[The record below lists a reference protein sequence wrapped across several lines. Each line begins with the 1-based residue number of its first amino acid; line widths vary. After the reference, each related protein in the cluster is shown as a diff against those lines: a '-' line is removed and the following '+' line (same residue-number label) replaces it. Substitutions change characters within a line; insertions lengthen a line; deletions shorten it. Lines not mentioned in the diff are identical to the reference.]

1 MPITFNNNI
10 FHLYN
15 SKMSY
20 CIKLSKFNDLMHI
33 YWGKRIDFKDLEF
46 QYMERTS
53 PTVYEDTLNSDY
65 SLEAIPLEYPFYGTS
80 DLREP
85 AIIVELSDGSS
96 VIEPRYISHK
106 IYNEKPRIFGLP
118 AIYTNTDNEAVTLEI
133 LLKDKK
139 VGLELI
145 LYYTVFENSNVIC
158 RNVKILNNSNQ
169 DVYLKKVSSVSMD
182 FLSDN
187 YKYMHLYGAHIK
199 EKQVEYCDIHKGVQ
213 GFESRR
219 GLSGHYENPFM
230 AIMDKTATEDSG
242 NVFGFALLYSGNHSF
257 KIESD
262 NHELMRIQAG
272 INSFSFKWKLE
283 PTESFSSPEAVMVYS
298 ADGLG
303 EMSRTYHKIFRK
315 NLCRGYWRDK
325 VRPILFNSWEAAF
338 FDFDEDKLLEFAA
351 NGKKAGLELFV
362 LDDGWFGERN
372 DDTTSLGDWTVNKKK
387 IPSGID
393 GLSKKIKQMGMKFG
407 LWFEPEMISFDS
419 ELYKSHPDWLIQIPG
434 KTPHPARNQYVLD
447 LSRKEV
453 CEFIVKSVGNII
465 ETADLD
471 YIKWDMNRAMSD
483 VYSKILPTDR
493 QGEVMHRYILGLYS
507 VLETLTQA
515 YPKVL
520 FENCASGGG
529 RYDAG
534 MLHYMPQT
542 WTSDNTE
549 ALDRIHIQYGNS
561 MIYPASS
568 MGAHIGNS
576 RRYTPLEFRGTVAMA
591 GVFGYEFD
599 MNNLSDDE
607 FKVICEQVQFYKE
620 IRDIV
625 TFGKFYRLLQ
635 TDEETYSAWMYVSED
650 KERAV
655 VSVVSK
661 VVNPN
666 ESRKRIYLKGLEE
679 DCMYEFDNSVHYG
692 SELMNF
698 GVEYINDKDFN
709 AVIFVVNKTDNIVDI
724 G

>member
-1 MPITFNNNI
+1 
-10 FHLYN
+10 
-15 SKMSY
+15 MSY
-20 CIKLSKFNDLMHI
+20 CIKISKFNDLMHI
-33 YWGKRIDFKDLEF
+33 YWGKRINFNDLEF
-46 QYMERTS
+46 QYIERTS
-53 PTVYEDTLNSDY
+53 PTVYEDTLNPDY

-85 AIIVELSDGSS
+85 AMIAELSDGSS
-96 VIEPRYISHK
+96 VIELRYISHK
-106 IYNEKPRIFGLP
+106 IYNKKPKIYGLP
-118 AIYTNTDNEAVTLEI
+118 AIYTNKDDEAVTLEI
-133 LLKDKK
+133 LLKDEK

-145 LYYTVFENSNVIC
+145 LYYTVFEESNVIC
-158 RNVKILNNSNQ
+158 RNVKVLNCSQQNI
-169 DVYLKKVSSVSMD
+169 YLKKVSSISMD

-257 KIESD
+257 MIESD
-262 NHELMRIQAG
+262 NHELMRVQAG
-272 INSFSFKWKLE
+272 INSFNFKWKLE

-303 EMSRTYHKIFRK
+303 EMSGTYHKIFRK

-362 LDDGWFGERN
+362 LDDGWFGERY

-419 ELYKSHPDWLIQIPG
+419 DLYKSHPDWLIQIPG
-434 KTPHPARNQYVLD
+434 RTPHPARNQYVLD
-447 LSRKEV
+447 LTRKEV
-453 CEFIVKSVGNII
+453 CDFIVKSVGNII
-465 ETADLD
+465 ETANLD

-483 VYSKILPTDR
+483 VYSKMLSVDR

-507 VLETLTQA
+507 VLEALTRA
-515 YPKVL
+515 YPKIL

-534 MLHYMPQT
+534 MLYYMPQT

-561 MIYPASS
+561 MVYPASS
-568 MGAHIGNS
+568 MGAHVGNS

-607 FKVICEQVQFYKE
+607 FKVICEQVKFYKE

-625 TFGKFYRLLQ
+625 TFGEFYRLLQ
-635 TDEETYSAWMYVSED
+635 SDDETYSAWMYVSED

-661 VVNPN
+661 VVKPN
-666 ESRKRIYLKGLEE
+666 ESRKRICLKSLAE
-679 DCMYEFDNSVHYG
+679 DSIYEFENSVHYG

-698 GVEYINDKDFN
+698 GIEHINDKDFN
-709 AVIFVVNKTDNIVDI
+709 SKIFVVKKIK
-724 G
+724 

>member
-33 YWGKRIDFKDLEF
+33 YWGKRISFNDLEF
-46 QYMERTS
+46 QYIERTS
-53 PTVYEDTLNSDY
+53 PTVYEDTLNPDY

-106 IYNEKPRIFGLP
+106 IYNEKPRISGLP
-118 AIYTNTDNEAVTLEI
+118 AIYTNKDDEAVTLEI
-133 LLKDKK
+133 LLKDAK

-145 LYYTVFENSNVIC
+145 LYYTVFEESNVIC
-158 RNVKILNNSNQ
+158 RNVKILNCSNQ

-199 EKQVEYCDIHKGVQ
+199 EKQVEYCDVHKGVQ

-257 KIESD
+257 MIESD
-262 NHELMRIQAG
+262 NHELMRVQAG
-272 INSFSFKWKLE
+272 INSFNFKWKLE

-362 LDDGWFGERN
+362 LDDGWFGERY

-419 ELYKSHPDWLIQIPG
+419 DLYKSHPDWLIQIPG
-434 KTPHPARNQYVLD
+434 RTPHPARNQYVLD
-447 LSRKEV
+447 LTRKEV
-453 CEFIVKSVGNII
+453 CDFIVKSVGNII

-483 VYSKILPTDR
+483 VYSKMLPIDR

-507 VLETLTQA
+507 VLEALTRA

-534 MLHYMPQT
+534 MLYYMPQT

-549 ALDRIHIQYGNS
+549 ALDRIHIQYGTS
-561 MIYPASS
+561 MVYPASS
-568 MGAHIGNS
+568 MGAHVGNS

-607 FKVICEQVQFYKE
+607 FKVICKQVQFYKE

-625 TFGKFYRLLQ
+625 TFGEFYRLLQ
-635 TDEETYSAWMYVSED
+635 SDNETYSAWMYVSED

-661 VVNPN
+661 VVKPN
-666 ESRKRIYLKGLEE
+666 ESRKRICLKGLVE
-679 DCMYEFDNSVHYG
+679 DSIYEFENSVHYG

-698 GVEYINDKDFN
+698 GIEHINDKDFN
-709 AVIFVVNKTDNIVDI
+709 SKIFVVKKIK
-724 G
+724 